1 MHPGNTVKVGSGL
14 PQTLKSLTQ
23 VQKVPKIQGTK
34 GTKGTKEVKKIL
46 DVILNP
52 SKNVQT
58 VQDISP
64 PKVAKTEEI
73 LSTDEESDSGTKD
86 SDSVNIK
93 MPKGK
98 KDQDSKL
105 IDSFQKLYSHF
116 DEDDVELCNDILNLL
131 EELKTRGCIT
141 EPEYTHIK
149 SILARQIHLNMQETI
164 NSTVENMTRDDKNEI
179 LGLLRSM
186 KKDEGAEKLLAL
198 VKDYFEEEMDLES
211 VLLLIPR
218 LKDKL
223 NALKVK
229 IILEQIE
236 KTRNRVNKIFTQI
249 TNGSDKIDILKALRA
264 SDLITDE
271 QYEKLTIGPH
281 TLPSISRI
289 IQGKGLY
296 LSRK

>member
-1 MHPGNTVKVGSGL
+1 M
-14 PQTLKSLTQ
+14 
-23 VQKVPKIQGTK
+23 
-34 GTKGTKEVKKIL
+34 
-46 DVILNP
+46 D
-52 SKNVQT
+52 
-58 VQDISP
+58 
-64 PKVAKTEEI
+64 
-73 LSTDEESDSGTKD
+73 SDTKD

-93 MPKGK
+93 RPKGK

-186 KKDEGAEKLLAL
+186 KKDEGAEKLLTL
-198 VKDYFEEEMDLES
+198 VKDYFEEEMDLKS
-211 VLLLIPR
+211 VLLLIPT
-218 LKDKL
+218 LEDKL

-236 KTRNRVNKIFTQI
+236 KTRNRVNEIFT
-249 TNGSDKIDILKALRA
+249 
-264 SDLITDE
+264 
-271 QYEKLTIGPH
+271 
-281 TLPSISRI
+281 
-289 IQGKGLY
+289 
-296 LSRK
+296 

>member
-1 MHPGNTVKVGSGL
+1 
-14 PQTLKSLTQ
+14 
-23 VQKVPKIQGTK
+23 
-34 GTKGTKEVKKIL
+34 
-46 DVILNP
+46 
-52 SKNVQT
+52 
-58 VQDISP
+58 
-64 PKVAKTEEI
+64 
-73 LSTDEESDSGTKD
+73 
-86 SDSVNIK
+86 

-98 KDQDSKL
+98 KEQDSR
-105 IDSFQKLYSHF
+105 SSHF
-116 DEDDVELCNDILNLL
+116 DEDEVELCNYILNLL

-141 EPEYTHIK
+141 EPEYIHIK
-149 SILARQIHLNMQETI
+149 SILARQIHFNMHETI

-179 LGLLRSM
+179 LRLLRSM
-186 KKDEGAEKLLAL
+186 KKDEEAKKLLAL

-223 NALKVK
+223 NALKVQ
-229 IILEQIE
+229 IILKHIE
-236 KTRNRVNKIFTQI
+236 KTRNRVNEIFTQI
-249 TNGSDKIDILKALRA
+249 TNGSDKIDILKDLRA

>member
-1 MHPGNTVKVGSGL
+1 M
-14 PQTLKSLTQ
+14 TQ
-23 VQKVPKIQGTK
+23 
-34 GTKGTKEVKKIL
+34 
-46 DVILNP
+46 
-52 SKNVQT
+52 
-58 VQDISP
+58 
-64 PKVAKTEEI
+64 
-73 LSTDEESDSGTKD
+73 
-86 SDSVNIK
+86 
-93 MPKGK
+93 
-98 KDQDSKL
+98 
-105 IDSFQKLYSHF
+105 
-116 DEDDVELCNDILNLL
+116 
-131 EELKTRGCIT
+131 
-141 EPEYTHIK
+141 
-149 SILARQIHLNMQETI
+149 
-164 NSTVENMTRDDKNEI
+164 DDKNEI

-249 TNGSDKIDILKALRA
+249 TNGSDKKENLKALKA
-264 SDLITDE
+264 SNLITDE
-271 QYEKLTIGPH
+271 QYEKLNIGPH

>member
-1 MHPGNTVKVGSGL
+1 M
-14 PQTLKSLTQ
+14 
-23 VQKVPKIQGTK
+23 
-34 GTKGTKEVKKIL
+34 
-46 DVILNP
+46 
-52 SKNVQT
+52 
-58 VQDISP
+58 QDISP
-64 PKVAKTEEI
+64 PKVAKTEKD
-73 LSTDEESDSGTKD
+73 LSTDEESDSDTKD
-86 SDSVNIK
+86 S
-93 MPKGK
+93 MPKGE

-116 DEDDVELCNDILNLL
+116 DEDDIELYNDILNLL

-186 KKDEGAEKLLAL
+186 KKDEEAKKLLAL

-223 NALKVK
+223 NALKVQ
-229 IILEQIE
+229 IILKQIE

-249 TNGSDKIDILKALRA
+249 TNGSDKIDILKDLRA

>member
-1 MHPGNTVKVGSGL
+1 M
-14 PQTLKSLTQ
+14 
-23 VQKVPKIQGTK
+23 
-34 GTKGTKEVKKIL
+34 
-46 DVILNP
+46 D
-52 SKNVQT
+52 
-58 VQDISP
+58 
-64 PKVAKTEEI
+64 
-73 LSTDEESDSGTKD
+73 SDTKD

-93 MPKGK
+93 RPKGK

-131 EELKTRGCIT
+131 EALKTRGCVT
-141 EPEYTHIK
+141 KREYIHVK
-149 SILARQIHLNMQETI
+149 SRLAQQIHLNMYETI

-179 LGLLRSM
+179 LRLLGSI
-186 KKDEGAEKLLAL
+186 KKDEEAKKLLAL
-198 VKDYFEEEMDLES
+198 VKDYFEEEEMDLES

-223 NALKVK
+223 NALKVQ
-229 IILEQIE
+229 IILKQIE
-236 KTRNRVNKIFTQI
+236 KTRNHVNKIFTQI
-249 TNGSDKIDILKALRA
+249 TNGSDKIDILKSLRA